1 MKLRERIRAW
11 YQRRFRG
18 FVAAP
23 AQYGGRG
30 TSWQEHKRHEVG
42 FTCHGL
48 RPDGSPCGQVLAFR
62 SSDLVIREQD
72 HRDGCEGFV
81 PTENAGGKT
90 IVHCLCPITDARH
103 VKICPSC
110 GLGHW
115 NDATPQTSISRRH
128 A

>member
-1 MKLRERIRAW
+1 MKLWWKGIRAW

-23 AQYGGRG
+23 AQHGGRG
-30 TSWQEHKRHEVG
+30 TSWQEHKRHEIG
-42 FTCHGL
+42 FTC
-48 RPDGSPCGQVLAFR
+48 RCGQVLAFKA
-62 SSDLVIREQD
+62 SDLVVRDRD
-72 HRDGCEGFV
+72 HVEGCDGWDDGACD
-81 PTENAGGKT
+81 
-90 IVHCLCPITDARH
+90 CRITDARH

-115 NDATPQTSISRRH
+115 NDATPQSSIARRH